1 MNKISS
7 YIFLSVSFSRVL
19 QISNFILDIFIIIS
33 KSAEEKQFRDKREKQ
48 ISSYTLNHFIFFH
61 PLIDVLTQPAS
72 VGLFKLSTFPRD
84 ERRASI

>member
-48 ISSYTLNHFIFFH
+48 ILSYTLNHFILFPSFNGVYEA
-61 PLIDVLTQPAS
+61 LIATEVYFRA
-72 VGLFKLSTFPRD
+72 PRH
-84 ERRASI
+84 

>member
-48 ISSYTLNHFIFFH
+48 ISSYTLNHFILFPSFNGVYEA
-61 PLIDVLTQPAS
+61 LIATEVNIRA
-72 VGLFKLSTFPRD
+72 PRH
-84 ERRASI
+84 